1 MNLLLLAIGIFLG
14 STGLMFI
21 FLYLN
26 LFTFGYSFFEFV
38 QFIST
43 RIECLLFFL
52 GLILIFFS
60 MKGWIKNVLLLR
72 YSTKFS
78 RW

>member
-1 MNLLLLAIGIFLG
+1 MNLLLLTLGIFLG
-14 STGLMFI
+14 SVGLMFI
-21 FLYLN
+21 FLYIN

-43 RIECLLFFL
+43 RLECLLFFL

-60 MKGWIKNVLLLR
+60 MKGWIKSVLLLR
-72 YSTKFS
+72 HYTKFS
-78 RW
+78 R